1 MKSLLALMAFAAPLL
16 MSCAGQKTNTT
27 PVETTEEEVKYDNI
41 ETREID
47 NLSVT
52 WIQDNK
58 VARFMA
64 AEVFGAPE
72 DLVKELDAQNGFP
85 ASMSTFLVET
95 DGLHILFDTGNG
107 NEDSQL
113 LPSLEKLGLTP
124 EDIDVIAITHMH
136 GDHIGGMMKDNTPV
150 FPKAEVYLSQLEHDA
165 YANSTDEKNENQK
178 KCIEAYKDRLHLIQ
192 FGDTIPGGFVAL
204 DAVGHTPGHT
214 IFQHGELLIVGDLMH
229 AAALQVNH
237 PEYCARF
244 DVDQEKSI
252 ANRKKYLE
260 LARQNHLT
268 LAGMHLPAP
277 AFLTIE

>member
-1 MKSLLALMAFAAPLL
+1 MKSLLALMAFATPLL

-150 FPKAEVYLSQLEHDA
+150 FPKA
-165 YANSTDEKNENQK
+165 
-178 KCIEAYKDRLHLIQ
+178 
-192 FGDTIPGGFVAL
+192 
-204 DAVGHTPGHT
+204 
-214 IFQHGELLIVGDLMH
+214 
-229 AAALQVNH
+229 
-237 PEYCARF
+237 
-244 DVDQEKSI
+244 
-252 ANRKKYLE
+252 
-260 LARQNHLT
+260 
-268 LAGMHLPAP
+268 
-277 AFLTIE
+277 